1 MMLWK
6 CCTQYA
12 SKFGKL
18 SSASGP
24 INSREIDGETVETV
38 SDFIFLGLQNHCR
51 WWLHTTEQLNW
62 TEMNVGLLVLKN
74 VLWICKMLLILGE
87 IGWGVY
93 RNSLY
98 DLCNFSVKLK
108 NSTIIVPTLQSHAWI
123 KCFIIKGSEQHPM
136 LSRFSIDIN
145 YHCFMPT

>member
-1 MMLWK
+1 MLDWRQEK
-6 CCTQYA
+6 KGTTKDEMVGWHYRLDRHEFEQA
-12 SKFGKL
+12 PRIGD
-18 SSASGP
+18 GQG
-24 INSREIDGETVETV
+24 SRAYYNPWGRKE
-38 SDFIFLGLQNHCR
+38 LN
-51 WWLHTTEQLNW
+51 TTEQLNW

-93 RNSLY
+93 WNSLY
-98 DLCNFSVKLK
+98 DLYNFSVKLK
-108 NSTIIVPTLQSHAWI
+108 NSTIIVSTLQSHAWI